1 MKNNLIT
8 GILLATVAIIL
19 TASFLVPVLDSNT
32 LKSKEFANNVGTLYY
47 NDVDAA
53 DISVSLGDNFAVN
66 IDGTPLEINHY
77 NPIAICDSFIL
88 VRDDANGINICSPV
102 ENKFILGSTTG
113 ATFTLTMENGNY
125 TATLGDQS
133 FSGTYSDLYVRGAT
147 GDYIQQNAAT
157 INPGD
162 KGIAY
167 IGAATWGAKQGIAT
181 ISDLDSG
188 STTYSLKTYTD
199 FQVTGSTDTT
209 LTWDVHNNDNG
220 SYDVSYDVDGA
231 EVSPIVLLLP
241 AEYYTYVDNEYN
253 GLLNAIIPLVIVAI
267 ILGVLGMIYVKR
279 SE

>member
-19 TASFLVPVLDSNT
+19 TASLLAPVLDSNT
-32 LKSKEFANNVGTLYY
+32 LKSKEFADNVGTLYY

-53 DISVSLGDNFAVN
+53 EISVALGDNFAVT
-66 IDGTPLEINHY
+66 IDGTPIEINHY
-77 NPIAICDSFIL
+77 DPIAICDSFML
-88 VRDDANGINICSPV
+88 VRSDANGINICSPV
-102 ENKFILGSTTG
+102 ENKFILGDTTG
-113 ATFTLTMENGNY
+113 TTLTLTMENGTY
-125 TATLGDQS
+125 TATLGEQS

-147 GDYIQQNAAT
+147 GDYIQQNTAT

-181 ISDLDSG
+181 ISDFDSG
-188 STTYSLKTYTD
+188 SATYSLKTYTD

-209 LTWDVHNNDNG
+209 LTWDVHDNDNG
-220 SYDVSYDVDGA
+220 SYDVSTFVGDSID
-231 EVSPIVLLLP
+231 PIVVILP
-241 AEYYTYVDNEYN
+241 AEYYTYEANEYS